1 MALPSSGSISMSQV
15 RAELKLSG
23 SINLGHSRVRGLAGR
38 PSGSISMSQLR
49 GKSDKK
55 WVYKGVYEVKPT
67 QLVPESVAPGMC
79 CHLINSAIGSSFD
92 KESFGDGYHIFDK
105 KQIEKG
111 DYKIKQI
118 YSEIRHPGGP
128 VAPYLYVF
136 MYKFEWWHYE

>member
-55 WVYKGVYEVKPT
+55 WVHIKTKSYWGGGDEEDEAYIVLYQEIQKDFHVSFNMDLLGNEEGTWIQAGEYKFY
-67 QLVPESVAPGMC
+67 
-79 CHLINSAIGSSFD
+79 I
-92 KESFGDGYHIFDK
+92 ESFSLNFRDDVDPPSDFDLN
-105 KQIEKG
+105 
-111 DYKIKQI
+111 IKLQI
-118 YSEIRHPGGP
+118 YH
-128 VAPYLYVF
+128 F
-136 MYKFEWWHYE
+136 Q

>member
-55 WVYKGVYEVKPT
+55 WVHIKKYE
-67 QLVPESVAPGMC
+67 G
-79 CHLINSAIGSSFD
+79 AIGGDWGNPLTAASRFLTTLRD
-92 KESFGDGYHIFDK
+92 NYGFGAIDPRKFIATNNTTYMSPNGEYKLIVHNVDTIKTPREYILNLYADLYHL
-105 KQIEKG
+105 Q
-111 DYKIKQI
+111 
-118 YSEIRHPGGP
+118 
-128 VAPYLYVF
+128 
-136 MYKFEWWHYE
+136 